1 VLQDLFLWHFKCYWV
16 FLFMDHRCWREF
28 CVVLF
33 GCGVSL
39 HMLWVHLCDFNV
51 VVVFFCLWQPPWLL
65 CFFYIIIVPT
75 L

>member
-1 VLQDLFLWHFKCYWV
+1 MSFEVLQGLFLWYFKCYWV
-16 FLFMDHRCWREF
+16 FLLMDHRCWCEF

-51 VVVFFCLWQPPWLL
+51 VVVFSVYGTLHG
-65 CFFYIIIVPT
+65 FYVFST